1 MGSMETTLLYL
12 TLALG
17 LMGVTLSAL
26 VGIVQYKEYQREQKN
41 LLRQKEKYRRA
52 VCKYRLSKMLGFIGI
67 RLDDYLSIIPHEAI
81 RKHIINCKNCP
92 NIPTC
97 DRCLR
102 DGEYV
107 NDMNFCPNYQS
118 LMAYSRIMPSVE

>member
-1 MGSMETTLLYL
+1 MNSLILYL
-12 TLALG
+12 TIILG
-17 LMGVTLSAL
+17 LISVAL
-26 VGIVQYKEYQREQKN
+26 LVLAGITQYQQY
-41 LLRQKEKYRRA
+41 QKEQQDSLRLKENFRRA
-52 VCKYRLSKMLGFIGI
+52 VCKYRLSKMLTFIGI
-67 RLDDYLSIIPHEAI
+67 KLDDYLVRIPYEAI
-81 RKHIINCKNCP
+81 RKHVINCKNCP

-107 NDMNFCPNYQS
+107 SDMNFCPNYQS

>member
-1 MGSMETTLLYL
+1 MLYW
-12 TLALG
+12 TIMLG
-17 LMGVTLSAL
+17 LVSVALSIL
-26 VGIVQYKEYQREQKN
+26 VAINQYKEYQREHQE
-41 LLRQKEKYRRA
+41 LLREKEKFRRA
-52 VCKYRLSKMLGFIGI
+52 VSKYRLSKMLTFIGI
-67 RLDDYLSIIPHEAI
+67 QLDDYLVRIPYEAI

-92 NIPTC
+92 NIRTC

-107 NDMNFCPNYQS
+107 ADMNFCPNYQS